1 MAEDYLNY
9 VPGVAAG
16 RALGLDPRQP
26 YEQAQAGAKEAQ
38 GQANAL
44 SSLQWQR
51 QMQGLGGALG
61 YANNLQQLYNS
72 IYSPG
77 GGAPAAGGG
86 PTGGPSQ
93 SEMMGLSGP
102 PPQAAAPPQQGL
114 GDALKGAWD
123 WAKNTD
129 MVGSPRW
136 TVNSAKATAG
146 AVKDSP
152 GNVAGAVRG
161 IGRRIGF

>member
-102 PPQAAAPPQQGL
+102 PPQAAKPPEGSPNPL
-114 GDALKGAWD
+114 HAIPAMWGIDKLSNGGGTGALKALG
-123 WAKNTD
+123 KNF
-129 MVGSPRW
+129 
-136 TVNSAKATAG
+136 
-146 AVKDSP
+146 
-152 GNVAGAVRG
+152 
-161 IGRRIGF
+161 GF